1 MAIVLRPFTG
11 DDIPRLVAWVNAGG
25 PEGFMQW
32 AGTSFEYPL
41 TAEQVVRHLAEA
53 EGPQATRR
61 VFAAVDEASGDVVGH
76 VEFSHVDAVHQSA
89 QISRLLVGDPAS
101 RGKGIGAEIVTRL
114 LDIGFG
120 QMDLHRVTLYVLD
133 FVVAAIRTYE
143 ALGFR
148 TEGHL
153 VEARRYGD
161 AFWNVY
167 YMALLKEEW
176 EAGRPA

>member
-1 MAIVLRPFTG
+1 MTIVLRPFTR

-25 PEGFMQW
+25 AEGFMQW

-41 TAEQVVRHLAEA
+41 TEAQVERHLAEA
-53 EGPQATRR
+53 EGPQAARR
-61 VFAAVDEASGDVVGH
+61 VFAAADTASGDVVGH
-76 VEFSHVDAVHQSA
+76 VEFSHIDYANASA
-89 QISRLLVGDPAS
+89 QISRLLVGDPAA
-101 RGKGIGAEIVTRL
+101 RGKGLGAEIVTRL
-114 LDIGFG
+114 LEYGFDE
-120 QMDLHRVTLYVLD
+120 MHLHRVTIYVLD

-143 ALGFR
+143 GLGFR

-161 AFWNVY
+161 SYWNVY

-176 EAGRPA
+176 EAGRQL